1 MTDSAAAT
9 PTADFPP
16 LTLADFEAAGLEALL
31 ADHVDADCHALQPLL
46 WAAKDAHAEA
56 ASRALALLGNVCTM
70 MLTPEEATVVFRPR
84 VVWSDGTGSMTPD
97 HLTASDVEA
106 LAQVVDKLAPPALR
120 ARVAD
125 LVWLR
130 ERKRGVRFPRVAI
143 EAYRSRPITFDTWHH
158 GEGACWHRALQ
169 LAKQIRAGD
178 EVEKIEHAILDAF
191 FGTAS
196 SEGYE
201 PLHFVKPLLAE
212 KRAGGRVRD
221 VAEQLES
228 IARRHFDKAHAFL
241 AESYFGAAAEWYQW
255 ARDEERQD
263 TMLAMAARSI
273 ALQADQGDGAIVQH
287 TWLTK
292 AIDAYRRVPARSR
305 RRLDVD
311 AAIDALRR
319 QREAAGHA
327 MLGEMVSIKGP
338 SVDISDIVKAS
349 IDHVIGRIPLDA
361 LLAFCGLDSP
371 PDAAALKAE
380 AEASLR
386 AHPLSTLIDSAVM
399 ADDGRQVA
407 NTGPQA
413 GWEGQ
418 VAEKARALFRT
429 NAGFVAVSS
438 LAPALD
444 HIRNEHAYRLADF
457 VAIAERSPV
466 VLADRASIV
475 GKGLHAGFCGDM
487 VQAMHILMPQFEH
500 MVRQVLRAGGAF
512 TAEHRPDGLDMEIAL
527 ASLVGRQEMV
537 DEFGDGLTLAIHAIM
552 CDRAGSNLRNDVAH
566 GLADDDLC
574 ASPFALYA
582 WWMVL
587 QLVVETFAAAQ
598 EAATTA
604 IAPEPLAEVPPHFEK
619 HG

>member
-1 MTDSAAAT
+1 MTDSAADTQA
-9 PTADFPP
+9 AGLPP
-16 LTLADFEAAGLEALL
+16 LTLADFEAADLDALL
-31 ADHVDADCHALQPLL
+31 AAHPDADCHGLQPIL
-46 WAAKDAHAEA
+46 WAAKDGLDGA
-56 ASRALALLGNVCTM
+56 AARAIALLANVCTM
-70 MLTPEEATVVFRPR
+70 MLVPEEPTVLFRPR
-84 VVWSDGTGSMTPD
+84 MVWNDGTGSMSPE
-97 HLTASDVEA
+97 HLTASDIDA
-106 LAQVVDKLAPPALR
+106 LAQVADNIAQPALR
-120 ARVAD
+120 GRVAD

-130 ERKRGVRFPRVAI
+130 ERKRGVRFPQMAI
-143 EAYRSRPITFDTWHH
+143 DAYSNRPITFNTWHY
-158 GEGACWHRALQ
+158 GDGACWHRALQ
-169 LAKQIRAGD
+169 LAKQIRAAD
-178 EVEKIEHAILDAF
+178 ELDRIERAVLNAF
-191 FGTAS
+191 FSAAS

-228 IARRHFDKAHAFL
+228 IGRRHFDMARTFH

-255 ARDEERQD
+255 ARDDERQD
-263 TMLAMAARSI
+263 TMLAMAASAI
-273 ALQADQGDGAIVQH
+273 ALQAEQGDGAMVQH

-305 RRLDVD
+305 QRLDVD
-311 AAIDALRR
+311 AAMETLRR
-319 QREAAGHA
+319 KREVAGHA

-338 SVDISDIVKAS
+338 RMDVTDIVKAS
-349 IDHVIGRIPLDA
+349 IDHVNGRTALDA

-371 PDAAALKAE
+371 PDVEALKAE
-380 AEASLR
+380 AEATMR
-386 AHPLSTLIDSAVM
+386 AHPLSALIDAAVM
-399 ADDGRQVA
+399 AGDGRQVA
-407 NTGPQA
+407 NTGPRA
-413 GWEGQ
+413 GWDVQ
-418 VAEKARALFRT
+418 VEEKARALFRT

-457 VAIAERSPV
+457 TAIAERSPV
-466 VLADRASIV
+466 VPSDRAGIV

-487 VQAMHILMPQFEH
+487 VQAIHILMPQFEH

-527 ASLVGRQEMV
+527 ASLVARKEMA

-566 GLADDDLC
+566 GLADDELC
-574 ASPFALYA
+574 SSPYALYA

-587 QLVVETFAAAQ
+587 QLVTETFAAMQ
-598 EAATTA
+598 EAQAR
-604 IAPEPLAEVPPHFEK
+604 EP
-619 HG
+619 